1 MKVVVKIKRMV
12 NKFGNKPV
20 MPDYK
25 TTGAA
30 GMDLR
35 YFGDEVIRL
44 FPGERR
50 LIPTGIK
57 AEIPPG
63 FAGFVF
69 ARSGISVNYGIT
81 LINGVGLIDSDYRG
95 EISVGIVNLSDD
107 IYELNPYERIAQ
119 LAIVP
124 VAQPTLVDTDEL
136 GETERGSG
144 GFGSTGKI

>member
-1 MKVVVKIKRMV
+1 MKVTVKIKRMV

-25 TTGAA
+25 TPGAA

-35 YFGDEVIRL
+35 YFGEEVIRL
-44 FPGERR
+44 FPSERR

-57 AEIPPG
+57 AEIPAG
-63 FAGFVF
+63 FAGLLF
-69 ARSGISVNYGIT
+69 ARSGVSVNHGIS

-124 VAQPTLVDTDEL
+124 VVQPQLIDAEEL
-136 GETERGSG
+136 SPSRRGSG